1 MEPIK
6 KLSAESFF
14 WVEKIN
20 EIIDRLNYI
29 TAGQKETPEPAKLTV
44 EETIR
49 KIATE
54 ESVDPELAVKVAR
67 CESSLNPTALN
78 INTSGS
84 RDRGIFQINDKWHPE
99 VTDAEAFDVTF
110 STKFFCT
117 AMKGGNLSWWNAS
130 RTCWEK

>member
-1 MEPIK
+1 MKPIE
-6 KLSAESFF
+6 KLDTLNCH
-14 WVEKIN
+14 WTDKIN
-20 EIIDRLNYI
+20 EIIDRINYI
-29 TAGQKETPEPAKLTV
+29 ATDGEEKPESTNLTT

-49 KIATE
+49 KIAKE
-54 ESVDPELAVKVAR
+54 EGVDPELAVKVAR

-78 INTSGS
+78 MNATGS

-99 VTDAEAFDVTF
+99 VTDDEAFNVEF